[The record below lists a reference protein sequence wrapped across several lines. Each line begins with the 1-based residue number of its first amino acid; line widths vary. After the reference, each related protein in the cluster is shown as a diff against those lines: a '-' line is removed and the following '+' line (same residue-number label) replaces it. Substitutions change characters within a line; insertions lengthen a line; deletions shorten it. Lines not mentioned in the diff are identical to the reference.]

1 MTAERDITFRLR
13 VRDESGEGFASLKSK
28 AEATGPAMEGV
39 VSRDLGNRLNHF
51 NATGQKAA
59 AILGQ
64 VGGSAGQ
71 AAGQVTRFGGVISS
85 LVGRTSML
93 EAGVL
98 AVGVAV
104 VALGAKLY
112 DMTYG
117 ALNAAEEKIG
127 DTLKKTKD
135 LITTIREGIQER
147 EHTRLGITDVE
158 KERLKLLEQRST
170 LQVQLTRLE
179 QEALQVEQESGEFW
193 YGARFTMSEARKEEI
208 LLGNESVRLARAKLV
223 EENELLGKLEEEI
236 RAQKELALA
245 EESPST
251 ISAEKPKKE
260 RTRARDYDL
269 GFEKWEDWE
278 AESAYQYQL
287 TEDLRMEAIERAEE
301 QEDAHR
307 QYLADGWRAYYEE
320 SEKLAEANFEIKKQ
334 LSDAQFNHE
343 KELNERR
350 IDDEEKARETMSK
363 TIDKVG
369 TMGAN
374 LVGLY
379 EKIAVAT
386 SKNEKEAS
394 KHRAVAAALLA
405 VLKVGE
411 EGAKAASSL
420 ADQDYLGFALHLI
433 AAATWVAQAA
443 TANQQGGGGGAAAVA
458 APSPGPTDRQYWQER
473 KESGEAGGIVIH
485 IHGDVFDGHTAGE
498 KIADQLKDYNRKNN
512 PTSPRSELEV

>member
-147 EHTRLGITDVE
+147 EYTRLGITDVE

-287 TEDLRMEAIERAEE
+287 AEDLRMDAIEREQMQEE
-301 QEDAHR
+301 N
-307 QYLADGWRAYYEE
+307 RAAILSVMDRMLWEQRFGTATEYYDKVEKKAQDQFELEQKLNKERIEE
-320 SEKLAEANFEIKKQ
+320 
-334 LSDAQFNHE
+334 
-343 KELNERR
+343 
-350 IDDEEKARETMSK
+350 EEKSRAAMSS

-394 KHRAVAAALLA
+394 KQRAVAAALLA

-473 KESGEAGGIVIH
+473 KESGEAGGISLH
-485 IHGDVFDGHTAGE
+485 IHGDVISGHQAG
-498 KIADQLKDYNRKNN
+498 QLIEDLLKELERKRN